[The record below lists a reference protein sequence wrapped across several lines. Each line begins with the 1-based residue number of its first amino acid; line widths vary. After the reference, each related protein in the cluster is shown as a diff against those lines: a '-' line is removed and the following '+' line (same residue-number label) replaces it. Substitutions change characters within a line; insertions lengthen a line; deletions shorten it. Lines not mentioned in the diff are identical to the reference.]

1 MIIIVIGTLLSL
13 YLPYSNVFNI
23 VREKKVMMTPPQ
35 LQLPTIRVSD
45 IEILAD
51 WDFENV
57 KALGDSIPGFRS
69 SSSQFYMS
77 FCLERRLRALYPFDS
92 VKMISLLTSTSF
104 PNNPSL

>member
-1 MIIIVIGTLLSL
+1 
-13 YLPYSNVFNI
+13 
-23 VREKKVMMTPPQ
+23 MMTPPQ

-69 SSSQFYMS
+69 SSSQFTIMS
-77 FCLERRLRALYPFDS
+77 FCLETPSSNPLSFRLCIDDIIY
-92 VKMISLLTSTSF
+92 
-104 PNNPSL
+104 

>member
-1 MIIIVIGTLLSL
+1 
-13 YLPYSNVFNI
+13 
-23 VREKKVMMTPPQ
+23 MMTPPQ

-69 SSSQFYMS
+69 SSSQFTCLSVSNTVLNPLS
-77 FCLERRLRALYPFDS
+77 FRLCKDDIIY
-92 VKMISLLTSTSF
+92 
-104 PNNPSL
+104 

>member
-1 MIIIVIGTLLSL
+1 
-13 YLPYSNVFNI
+13 
-23 VREKKVMMTPPQ
+23 MTPPH

-69 SSSQFYMS
+69 SSS
-77 FCLERRLRALYPFDS
+77 E
-92 VKMISLLTSTSF
+92 STSLVLS
-104 PNNPSL
+104 PTRPWSPCALDWVCDHVIDKHQLS

>member
-1 MIIIVIGTLLSL
+1 
-13 YLPYSNVFNI
+13 
-23 VREKKVMMTPPQ
+23 MTPPQ

-69 SSSQFYMS
+69 SSSQFIFTCPS
-77 FCLERRLRALYPFDS
+77 CLEHRLRTTFIHFDFC
-92 VKMISLLTSTSF
+92 KDDDIID
-104 PNNPSL
+104 